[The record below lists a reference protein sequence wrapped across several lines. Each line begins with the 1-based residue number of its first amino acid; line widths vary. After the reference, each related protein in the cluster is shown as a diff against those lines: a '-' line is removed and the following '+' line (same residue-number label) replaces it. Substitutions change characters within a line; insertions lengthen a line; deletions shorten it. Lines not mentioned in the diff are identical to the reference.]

1 MKLIAWDKL
10 PPKMQNN
17 EVRPYYDAIKGKN
30 CELIVKRFFDVVGAL
45 LLIILT
51 SPVLLIIA
59 AWIKRDSPGP
69 VLFRQIRVTQF
80 GKEFTVLKYRTMV
93 DHAEKIGSQIT
104 GSDDKRITEV
114 GKKIRDKRLDELPQL
129 FNILAGDMTFV
140 GTRPEVPKYV
150 EHYDNEMLATL
161 LLPAGV
167 TSKASLQFRNEHEIL
182 ADYDDIDSAYIQKVL
197 PIKMKDNLDALSQFS
212 LWNDLRILI
221 KTVEVVLGK

>member
-10 PPKMQNN
+10 PPKMQNS
-17 EVRPYYDAIKGKN
+17 EVQPYYDAIKDKN
-30 CELIVKRFFDVVGAL
+30 CELIVKRCFDIIGAL

-59 AWIKRDSPGP
+59 AWIKKDSPGP
-69 VLFRQIRVTQF
+69 ILFRQKRVTQF
-80 GKEFTVLKYRTMV
+80 GREFTVFKYRTMV
-93 DHAEKIGSQIT
+93 DRAEKIGGQIT

-129 FNILAGDMTFV
+129 FNILVGDMTFV

-150 EHYDNEMLATL
+150 EHYDDEMLATL

-182 ADYDDIDSAYIQKVL
+182 ADYDDIDSAYIQEVL
-197 PIKMKDNLDALSQFS
+197 PLKMKDNLDALLQFS
-212 LWNDLRILI
+212 LWSDLKILI
-221 KTVEVVLGK
+221 KTIEVILGK